1 MDEENRTGGRK
12 TGGPKPARLVT
23 PDYLD
28 RAALHYLERYASS
41 SANLRRVLLSKVRRS
56 AQQHGTDPA
65 EGNRWVDSLIE
76 RYQRSGLLND
86 ALYAE
91 AKATGLQR
99 RGGSTRR
106 IRQTLM
112 AKGVDE
118 AHVEAALGEL
128 EGMDVG
134 TADLTAALAYA
145 RRRRLGPF
153 RTDRGGTGEERKA
166 RRDKDV
172 AALARAG
179 FDLDTARR
187 VIDADDA
194 DALIDGLGHFGRD
207 NEG

>member
-1 MDEENRTGGRK
+1 MDGENRTGGRNK
-12 TGGPKPARLVT
+12 GGPKSARLVT
-23 PDYLD
+23 PDYLE
-28 RAALHYLERYASS
+28 RAALHYLERFASS
-41 SANLRRVLLSKVRRS
+41 SANLRRVLLGKVQRS

-65 EGNRWVDSLIE
+65 EGTRWVDALIE

-118 AHVEAALGEL
+118 AHVEVALGAL
-128 EGMDVG
+128 EGMDAG
-134 TADLTAALAYA
+134 TADLRAALAYA

-153 RTDRGGTGEERKA
+153 RADRDGTGEERTA

-194 DALIDGLGHFGRD
+194 DALIDDPGHVRS
-207 NEG
+207 